1 MKRYLPFIIV
11 ILVALLALVG
21 GIVLYRAE
29 RPAVLSISKEQMAA
43 ATNSAESIHVR
54 GNPNAPVT
62 IEEFGDF
69 QCPPCGR
76 LAGAI
81 VQLEH
86 DYDPRLRVIFRN
98 FPLAVHAHA
107 REAALAAEAAGLQG
121 RFWEMHDLLYREQ
134 SVWSKAGDARALF
147 NAYAGILGLSVERF
161 EKDMAGDKAEARV
174 KSDQQRGATL
184 GVQNTP
190 TIFLNDRAIPPS
202 AANPDGLREAIDA
215 ATKNVKS
222 S

>member
-1 MKRYLPFIIV
+1 MKRYLPFAIV
-11 ILVALLALVG
+11 ILVALVTLLSGAM
-21 GIVLYRAE
+21 LYRAK
-29 RPAVLSISKEQMAA
+29 RPPVLNIPKEQMMS

-54 GNPNAPVT
+54 GNPDAPVT
-62 IEEFGDF
+62 LEEFGDF
-69 QCPPCGR
+69 QCPPCGK
-76 LAGAI
+76 LAGTIA
-81 VQLEH
+81 QLEH
-86 DYDPRLRVIFRN
+86 DYHSRLRVIFRN
-98 FPLAVHAHA
+98 FPLAGHAHA

-134 SVWSKAGDARALF
+134 SVWSKADNTRALF
-147 NAYAGILGLSVERF
+147 NAYAGLLGLNVERF
-161 EKDMAGDKAEARV
+161 QKDMAGDKAQAQV

-190 TIFLNDRAIPPS
+190 TIFLNNRALPPTDI
-202 AANPDGLREAIDA
+202 NPDSLRAAVDA